1 MSRFNIYLDSD
12 DARKILN
19 TLQTQNAWQR
29 GKLFSTT
36 NMLFTGHNQNMMCL
50 YCAGAYD
57 YFCRLIFIQ
66 AGQVVEGV
74 DLTSK
79 DLEHLLNDLKISI
92 KVKEHLVDIR
102 VNDSIEYEEICP
114 HCGHEVYGVVDKYLV
129 STCSNC
135 GKEIMVCSCCPTR
148 CGCEDSECDSCIYA
162 QIGCSFDCNC
172 NSGDGCHLKLL
183 ANKAHKQSFLFCK

>member
-1 MSRFNIYLDSD
+1 MSRFNIYIESD
-12 DARKILN
+12 DIRKILN
-19 TLQTQNAWQR
+19 TLQKQNASQR

-36 NMLFTGHNQNMMCL
+36 NTQPLTDHDRNIMYL

-57 YFCRLIFIQ
+57 CFCRLIFIQ

-74 DLTSK
+74 DLTMK

-92 KVKEHLVDIR
+92 KVKEHLIDIR

-135 GKEIMVCSCCPTR
+135 SKEIMVCSRCPTC
-148 CGCEDSECDSCIYA
+148 CGMEDADCENCIHE
-162 QIGCSFDCNC
+162 QMDCSFGCNC
-172 NSGDGCHLKLL
+172 NSGDGCYMKLL
-183 ANKAHKQSFLFCK
+183 ALKAHKQSF